1 MSEWELAIQAAQSR
15 KAEDVALLKIGPANS
30 FTDYFV
36 ICTGTNPRQV
46 QAIADSIEATLK
58 SEGVRP
64 IGIEGYRTAEW
75 VLLDYGDFVVH
86 VFSPQSRQFY
96 DLERLWKNAARLPLP
111 DTADSGGAGR
121 ENRVGAIPTS
131 N

>member
-15 KAEDVALLKIGPANS
+15 KAEDIVLLKIGPASS
-30 FTDYFV
+30 FTDYFL

-46 QAIADSIEATLK
+46 QAIADAIETTLK

-64 IGIEGYRTAEW
+64 IGVEGYRTAEW

-96 DLERLWKNAARLPLP
+96 GLERLWKNSARLPLP
-111 DTADSGGAGR
+111 EAHESGSAGR
-121 ENRVGAIPTS
+121 ENRIGAAPTS
-131 N
+131 S

>member
-15 KAEDVALLKIGPANS
+15 KAEDIVLLKIGPANS

-46 QAIADSIEATLK
+46 QAIADSIETALK

-64 IGIEGYRTAEW
+64 IGVEGYRTAEW
-75 VLLDYGDFVVH
+75 VLLDYGDFIVH

-96 DLERLWKNAARLPLP
+96 GLERLWKNAARLPLP
-111 DTADSGGAGR
+111 DVQDSGRAER
-121 ENRVGAIPTS
+121 EDRFRAVPAS